1 MDGMRALK
9 AVTIGMAV
17 LIVVG
22 TTALIAIIIHRS
34 SSPSSAPSQA
44 WSLALDEP
52 AGTRVAGIAGAGDRL
67 AVELQGG
74 GPDRVL
80 VMDPHSGA
88 VTGRINLGR

>member
-1 MDGMRALK
+1 MNGMRALK
-9 AVTIGMAV
+9 VVTIGMAV

-34 SSPSSAPSQA
+34 SSPSAPAQA
-44 WSLALDEP
+44 WALALDEP
-52 AGTRVAGIAGAGDRL
+52 AGTRVSGIAGAGDRL
-67 AVELQGG
+67 AVQLQGG

-80 VMDPHSGA
+80 VVDPHSGA